1 MLRADETLPPMFRG
15 IYEETPRKM
24 PSGSLSYIFN
34 EALLSFFQSTE
45 LKPFCIPFGGKGS
58 GL

>member
-24 PSGSLSYIFN
+24 LSSSLSYIFN
-34 EALLSFFQSTE
+34 EALSSFISVYRIEAFLYS
-45 LKPFCIPFGGKGS
+45 LWGKRQ
-58 GL
+58 